1 MTSVFIRN
9 FTFAAL
15 PASGLNGQPLF
26 HGVLAKC
33 DFDVNEYRDELFA
46 VYGIAFPSSLHKAVN
61 KRRAEYLAGRFVAR
75 QVLNMLE
82 IRDYPLTN
90 GLDRAPLWPTG
101 LIGSISHNSQRA
113 LCSAQVITPAVGPLT
128 ESRAAH
134 GVGLD
139 IEGLI
144 PVERAKDL
152 WPGILSEEEY
162 RDSQEGPLP
171 FNHLLTLAFSAK
183 ESLFKAIYP
192 QLGRYFD
199 FLEARLISYSLVS
212 GRFELQLLRGLSD
225 DFPAGRCFT
234 GCFTV
239 NDNDIQTFIA
249 Y

>member
-26 HGVLAKC
+26 HGLLAKC

-46 VYGIAFPSSLHKAVN
+46 AYGIAFPGSLQKAVA

-82 IRDYPLTN
+82 VRNYPLAN
-90 GLDRAPLWPTG
+90 GLDRAPLWPAG
-101 LIGSISHNSQRA
+101 LIGSISHNNQRA
-113 LCSAQVITPAVGPLT
+113 LCTAQIITPAT
-128 ESRAAH
+128 EYSDQSAHVH

-139 IEGLI
+139 IESLI
-144 PVERAKDL
+144 AVERANDL
-152 WPGILSEEEY
+152 WPGILSEQEY
-162 RDSQEGPLP
+162 RDLQEGPLV

-183 ESLFKAIYP
+183 ESLFKAVYP

-199 FLEARLISYSLVS
+199 FLEARFLSYSMAS
-212 GRFELQLLRGLSD
+212 GRFELQLLRDLSS
-225 DFPAGRCFT
+225 DFPAGRIFT

-239 NDNDIQTFIA
+239 NDSDIQTFIA

>member
-26 HGVLAKC
+26 HGLLAKC

-46 VYGIAFPSSLHKAVN
+46 VYGIAFPGSLHKAVA

-82 IRDYPLTN
+82 VRDYPLIS
-90 GLDRAPLWPTG
+90 GIDRAPQWPTG
-101 LIGSISHNSQRA
+101 LIGSISHNNQRA
-113 LCSAQVITPAVGPLT
+113 LCTAQRVTPVM
-128 ESRAAH
+128 ESSEANYGTH

-139 IEGLI
+139 IESLI
-144 PVERAKDL
+144 SVERAKNL
-152 WPGILSEEEY
+152 WPGILTEEEY
-162 RDSQEGPLP
+162 HSFQDGPLH
-171 FNHLLTLAFSAK
+171 FNQLLTLAFSAK
-183 ESLFKAIYP
+183 ESLFKAVFP

-199 FLEARLISYSLVS
+199 FLEARLLSYSLDT
-212 GRFELQLLRGLSD
+212 GYFELMLLRELSEH
-225 DFPAGRCFT
+225 FPKGRCFT
-234 GCFTV
+234 GSFTL
-239 NDNDIQTFIA
+239 NDSDVQTFIA

>member
-15 PASGLNGQPLF
+15 PATGLNDQPLF
-26 HGVLAKC
+26 HGLLAKC
-33 DFDVNEYRDELFA
+33 DFDVNEYRDELFT
-46 VYGIAFPSSLHKAVN
+46 VYGIAFPGSLQKAVA

-82 IRDYPLTN
+82 VRDYPLAN
-90 GLDRAPLWPTG
+90 GIDRAPLWPTG
-101 LIGSISHNSQRA
+101 LIGSISHNNQRA
-113 LCSAQVITPAVGPLT
+113 LCTAQIITSAAEPL
-128 ESRAAH
+128 EPQRRLH
-134 GVGLD
+134 GIGLD
-139 IEGLI
+139 IESLI
-144 PVERAKDL
+144 PAERAANL

-162 RDSQEGPLP
+162 QHFHEGPLP

-199 FLEARLISYSLVS
+199 FLEAKLLSYSLDT
-212 GRFELQLLRGLSD
+212 GRFELQLLRELSG
-225 DFPAGRCFT
+225 DFSAGRCFT
-234 GCFTV
+234 GCFTL
-239 NDNDIQTFIA
+239 NDSDIQTLIA

>member
-82 IRDYPLTN
+82 IRDYPLAN

-113 LCSAQVITPAVGPLT
+113 LCTAQVITPAVGPLT

>member
-26 HGVLAKC
+26 HGLLSKC

-46 VYGIAFPSSLHKAVN
+46 VYGIAFPGSLHKAVSQ
-61 KRRAEYLAGRFVAR
+61 RRAEYLAGRFVAR

-82 IRDYPLTN
+82 IRDYPLVN
-90 GLDRAPLWPTG
+90 GLDRAPQWPPG
-101 LIGSISHNSQRA
+101 LIGSISHNRQRA
-113 LCSAQVITPAVGPLT
+113 LCTAQIITPTVESLT
-128 ESRAAH
+128 ASRH
-134 GVGLD
+134 GIGLD

-162 RDSQEGPLP
+162 RNSQEGPLP

-183 ESLFKAIYP
+183 ESLFKAVYP

-199 FLEARLISYSLVS
+199 FLEARLISYSLLS

-239 NDNDIQTFIA
+239 SDSDIQTFIA

>member
-15 PASGLNGQPLF
+15 PAAGLNDQPLF
-26 HGVLAKC
+26 HGLLAKC

-46 VYGIAFPSSLHKAVN
+46 VYGIAFPGNLQKAVA

-75 QVLNMLE
+75 QVLNMLQV
-82 IRDYPLTN
+82 RDYPLAN
-90 GLDRAPLWPTG
+90 GIDRAPVWPTG
-101 LIGSISHNSQRA
+101 LIGSISHNNQRA
-113 LCSAQVITPAVGPLT
+113 LCAAQIITPAAELL
-128 ESRAAH
+128 ESQRRMH
-134 GVGLD
+134 GIGLD
-139 IEGLI
+139 IESLI
-144 PVERAKDL
+144 PVERAANL
-152 WPGILSEEEY
+152 WPGILNEEEY
-162 RDSQEGPLP
+162 QHFQDGPLP

-199 FLEARLISYSLVS
+199 FLEAKLLSYALDT
-212 GRFELQLLRGLSD
+212 GHFELQLLRELSG

-234 GCFTV
+234 GCFTL
-239 NDNDIQTFIA
+239 NDSDIQTLIA

>member
-82 IRDYPLTN
+82 IRDYPLAN

-113 LCSAQVITPAVGPLT
+113 LCTAQVITPAVGPLT

-152 WPGILSEEEY
+152 WPGILSEKEY
-162 RDSQEGPLP
+162 RDSQEGLLP

>member
-15 PASGLNGQPLF
+15 PASGLNGQPQF
-26 HGVLAKC
+26 HGLLAKC

-46 VYGIAFPSSLHKAVN
+46 VYGIAFPGNLHKAVT

-90 GLDRAPLWPTG
+90 GAGRAPQWPTG

-113 LCSAQVITPAVGPLT
+113 LCAAQVITPAVGPLT
-128 ESRAAH
+128 ENRITH
-134 GVGLD
+134 GIGLD

-144 PVERAKDL
+144 PVERAADL

-162 RDSQEGPLP
+162 RQFQQGPLP

-183 ESLFKAIYP
+183 ESLFKAVYP

-199 FLEARLISYSLVS
+199 FLEAHLTDYSLDS

-225 DFPAGRCFT
+225 EFPAGRCFD
-234 GCFTV
+234 GSFTIT
-239 NDNDIQTFIA
+239 DNDIQTFIA

>member
-26 HGVLAKC
+26 HGLLAKC

-46 VYGIAFPSSLHKAVN
+46 VYGIAFPGSLQKAVA

-82 IRDYPLTN
+82 VRDYPLAN
-90 GLDRAPLWPTG
+90 GLDRAPLWPAG
-101 LIGSISHNSQRA
+101 LIGSISHNNQRA
-113 LCSAQVITPAVGPLT
+113 LCAAQIITPAIEHSD
-128 ESRAAH
+128 ESGYVH

-139 IEGLI
+139 IESLI
-144 PVERAKDL
+144 AVERANDL

-162 RDSQEGPLP
+162 RNLQEGPLA

-183 ESLFKAIYP
+183 ESLFKAVYP

-199 FLEARLISYSLVS
+199 FLEARFLSYSMAS
-212 GRFELQLLRGLSD
+212 GRFELQLLRDLSS
-225 DFPAGRCFT
+225 DFPAGRIFT

-239 NDNDIQTFIA
+239 NDSDIQTFIA

>member
-26 HGVLAKC
+26 HGLLAKC

-46 VYGIAFPSSLHKAVN
+46 VYGIAFPGSLHKAVSQ
-61 KRRAEYLAGRFVAR
+61 RSAEYLAGRFVAR

-82 IRDYPLTN
+82 IRDYPLAN

-101 LIGSISHNSQRA
+101 LIGSISHNNQRA
-113 LCSAQVITPAVGPLT
+113 LCTAQIITPAVGLLT
-128 ESRAAH
+128 ESRDVH
-134 GVGLD
+134 GIGLD
-139 IEGLI
+139 IESLI
-144 PVERAKDL
+144 PVERAKNL

-183 ESLFKAIYP
+183 ESLFKAVYP

-199 FLEARLISYSLVS
+199 FLEARLISYSLAS
-212 GRFELQLLRGLSD
+212 GRFELQLLRDLSD

-239 NDNDIQTFIA
+239 NDSDIQTFIA

>member
-15 PASGLNGQPLF
+15 PGSGLNGQPLF
-26 HGVLAKC
+26 HGLLAKC

-46 VYGIAFPSSLHKAVN
+46 VYGIAFPGSLQKAVA

-75 QVLNMLE
+75 QVLNMLDV
-82 IRDYPLTN
+82 RNYPLVN
-90 GLDRAPLWPTG
+90 GGDRAPQWPTG
-101 LIGSISHNSQRA
+101 LIGSISHSSQRA
-113 LCSAQVITPAVGPLT
+113 LCTAQIITPAAEATGENNPV
-128 ESRAAH
+128 H

-139 IEGLI
+139 IESLI
-144 PVERAKDL
+144 AVERAKDL

-162 RDSQEGPLP
+162 HSFQHGPLP
-171 FNHLLTLAFSAK
+171 FNQLLTLAFSAK
-183 ESLFKAIYP
+183 ESLFKAVYP

-199 FLEARLISYSLVS
+199 FLEARFQSYSLDS
-212 GRFELQLLRGLSD
+212 GRFELQLLRDLSE
-225 DFPAGRCFT
+225 DFPAGRSFT

-239 NDNDIQTFIA
+239 NDSDIQTFIA